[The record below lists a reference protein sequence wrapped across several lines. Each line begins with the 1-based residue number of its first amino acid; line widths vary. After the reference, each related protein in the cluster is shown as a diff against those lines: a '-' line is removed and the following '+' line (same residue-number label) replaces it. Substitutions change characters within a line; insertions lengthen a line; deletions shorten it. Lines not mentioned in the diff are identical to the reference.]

1 MLKTDFDE
9 YLGSTTQLL
18 YMSAESR
25 QEPAIR
31 NLEVNQV
38 RISHDPIRGVV
49 VIAIAGVG

>member
-9 YLGSTTQLL
+9 HLGSTTQSLDT
-18 YMSAESR
+18 SAESS

-31 NLEVNQV
+31 NLNVNQV
-38 RISHDPIRGVV
+38 RISHDPILGVM